1 MITSVS
7 DWLAFLKSADTL
19 IGIPLLVGG
28 LALMLTGWRVW
39 KFCVVVSFGLIGV
52 GIGSALSW
60 ADEYRW
66 ICALVGGVV
75 LGGLSYRPARHAV
88 AVLGGVIGAG
98 FILYLLSGIN
108 LPAVAVWLVGGATFF
123 GCSALAFISRQTVM
137 IGVTAFLGAVLLISG
152 LTVFVMT
159 SPVLYGYFE
168 ATAAGGT
175 FVAAFLLLVPTV
187 VSSFYQSSEVHR
199 LGADI

>member
-19 IGIPLLVGG
+19 VGIPLLVAGV
-28 LALMLTGWRVW
+28 ALMLAGWRMW
-39 KFCVVVSFGLIGV
+39 KVCVVVSFGLIGA

-60 ADEYRW
+60 TDEYRW
-66 ICALVGGVV
+66 LCALIGAII

-98 FILYLLSGIN
+98 FIVHLLSGIN
-108 LPAVAVWLVGGATFF
+108 LPTSAVWLVGGAIFF
-123 GCSALAFISRQTVM
+123 GCSALAFINRQTVM

-159 SPVLYGYFE
+159 SPALYGYFD
-168 ATAAGGT
+168 AMSAGGT

-187 VSSFYQSSEVHR
+187 VSSFFQASEVHR
-199 LGADI
+199 LGAEI